1 MLMPFSYNHLN
12 LLIVLAEEMLDMSSM
27 LLLNEEELKELGF
40 KMGQR
45 KPIMQWI
52 VANSITTSV
61 SSQSSPSTSTM
72 LQGPASFNTTP
83 ASNNRQPV
91 QLCGVMSSPASSEN
105 TPSSSYRQP
114 EQSFKAVIDPV

>member
-1 MLMPFSYNHLN
+1 
-12 LLIVLAEEMLDMSSM
+12 MLDMSSM

-61 SSQSSPSTSTM
+61 SSHSSPSTSTAAHQM

-91 QLCGVMSSPASSEN
+91 QFCGVMSSPASSEN